1 MIRKWIEKKIDAR
14 VNEYLNRVSLMLDEE
29 KIAEHVEVD
38 LELVAEHI
46 EASDLVDYIDLDDAL
61 DDALDYDRLASEV
74 NSWELAQELDLEAVA
89 QEVDKYDLAQSIDK
103 DDIASALDPCPSDIA
118 EHIDLEDLAGYVASE
133 HALTN
138 ELVNHDD
145 FVSNLTDNIC
155 EAVEERVSNAMVEQC
170 QAATNINTDK
180 IIALIEAME
189 AFELAITTMRWA
201 IEGDDEE

>member
-1 MIRKWIEKKIDAR
+1 MIRKWIEKKIDSR

-61 DDALDYDRLASEV
+61 DDALDYDRVADYVDMHNLA
-74 NSWELAQELDLEAVA
+74 DHIC
-89 QEVDKYDLAQSIDK
+89 KYDLASEIDK
-103 DDIASALDPCPSDIA
+103 SDLVDCIDTDDIASEIEVDA
-118 EHIDLEDLAGYVASE
+118 EDVASHIDLEDLAGYVASE

-138 ELVNHDD
+138 ELVNRDD

-170 QAATNINTDK
+170 QEATNINTDK
-180 IIALIEAME
+180 IIALVEAME

>member
-46 EASDLVDYIDLDDAL
+46 EASDLVDYIDVDDAL
-61 DDALDYDRLASEV
+61 DDVIDYDRLASEV
-74 NSWELAQELDLEAVA
+74 NSWELAQELDMEAVA
-89 QEVDKYDLAQSIDK
+89 QEIDKHDLAQSIDK
-103 DDIASALDPCPSDIA
+103 DDIASNIEVDA
-118 EHIDLEDLAGYVASE
+118 EDVAVHIDLEDLAGYVASE

-170 QAATNINTDK
+170 QEATNINTDK
-180 IIALIEAME
+180 IIALVEAME
-189 AFELAITTMRWA
+189 AIELAITNMRLT